1 MAVEDVDRDGDLDL
15 VLHFDLQETNLV
27 EVYSQML
34 LDDVDDDGILDSTRQ
49 EATESLTGETTDGT
63 QFLGSGEVDL
73 FFSGRAL
80 RDLLD
85 QRFT

>member
-15 VLHFDLQETNLV
+15 VLHFKLQETNLA

-63 QFLGSGEVDL
+63 QFLGRGEVDL

-85 QRFT
+85 QLFT